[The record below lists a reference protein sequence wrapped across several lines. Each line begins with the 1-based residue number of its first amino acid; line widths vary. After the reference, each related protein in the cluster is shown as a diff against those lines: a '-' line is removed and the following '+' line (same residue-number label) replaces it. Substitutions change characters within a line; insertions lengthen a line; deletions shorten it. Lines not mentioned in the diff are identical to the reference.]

1 MGQDMAQMQRIF
13 YPRAVAVVGAS
24 PREGSFGGLYVEGL
38 IQMGFPRIYPVNP
51 RGGEMF
57 GLKVYPSLSD
67 IPDEIDL
74 AIVATPPEA
83 VLDLVRECA
92 QKGVAG
98 VAIYSSGFAEK
109 GEEGRRIEAEMVRMA
124 RQGSTR
130 IIGPNC
136 MGIYCPAARV
146 TFSPRLSGGQPE
158 LPHESGPV
166 GMICHSG
173 SLASIM
179 GRAAGVKGIRFSKVV
194 SSGNECDLNAADF
207 LEYLGQDEET
217 RIISAYMEGVKE
229 GRRFF
234 QLARAISRK
243 KPIII
248 WKGGV
253 TERGARAAASHTGAL
268 AGSIG
273 VWRAL
278 VKQAGI
284 ISVNSA
290 EELLDCILAFYRLPL
305 PRGRRVAIV
314 SGPGGPAVG
323 TSDACIELG
332 LELAELSPRTRQRI
346 AQVAPPVGTSLDN
359 PIDLGMG
366 AVSAPHWYAEAIRA
380 LAEDA
385 GTDMLLVIGGSR
397 AGLSD
402 MVVEMAREVGKP
414 LVMAVIRPLELAVD
428 EYRQLL
434 EGGVATYPDGR
445 RAAKA
450 LAWLA
455 QYRDYVEATKSG

>member
-1 MGQDMAQMQRIF
+1 MAQMQRIF

-24 PREGSFGGLYVEGL
+24 PREGSFGRLYVEGFV
-38 IQMGFPRIYPVNP
+38 QMGFPRIYPVNP
-51 RGGEMF
+51 KGGEML
-57 GLKVYPSLSD
+57 GLKIYPSLKD
-67 IPDEIDL
+67 IHDDIDL
-74 AIVATPPEA
+74 VILATPPEA
-83 VLDLVRECA
+83 VLDLVRECT
-92 QKGVAG
+92 QRGVAG
-98 VAIYSSGFAEK
+98 VIIYSSGFAEK
-109 GEEGRRIEAEMVRMA
+109 GGEGRKIEAEMARIA

-130 IIGPNC
+130 LIGPNC
-136 MGIYCPAARV
+136 MGIYCPASKMTFTPRV
-146 TFSPRLSGGQPE
+146 SGGLPE

-166 GMICHSG
+166 GLICHSG

-179 GRAAGVKGIRFSKVV
+179 GRAAAVKGIRFSKMV

-217 RIISAYMEGVKE
+217 RIICAYLEGIKD

-234 QLARAISRK
+234 RLARDISRK
-243 KPIII
+243 KPIIV
-248 WKGGV
+248 WKGGA

-268 AGSIG
+268 AGSIR

-278 VKQAGI
+278 VTQAGI

-332 LELAELSPRTRQRI
+332 LELAELSPKTRQSI
-346 AQVAPPVGTSLDN
+346 AQVIPPVGTSIDN

-366 AVSAPHWYAEAIRA
+366 SGFAPHWYGEAIKA
-380 LAEDA
+380 LAQDEN
-385 GTDMLLVIGGSR
+385 TDMLLVIGGNR
-397 AGLSD
+397 GGLGD
-402 MVVEMAREVGKP
+402 LVVQMTRELGKP
-414 LVMAVIRPLELAVD
+414 LAMAVTRPLELAGE
-428 EYRQLL
+428 EYRLLL

-450 LAWLA
+450 LAWVA
-455 QYRDYVEATKSG
+455 QYRDYVEATKGG